1 MNSPNGN
8 GKDVVY
14 IDVDDEITGVIDK
27 VTSSSSKVVALVL
40 PKRATVFQSI
50 VNMKLLK
57 KRADAAKKNLVL
69 ITSEQ
74 GLMPMAGTVGLY
86 VASTLQSKPE
96 IPDASSLVSDMPE
109 VEDDNPISMGN
120 DDFDAGKAGKTPVGA
135 LAGTTAGLADDD
147 DGNIELDNSDLPGGD
162 KSGDINAL
170 AAAGGSGKAAKK
182 GKKDK
187 SLKVP
192 NFNRFRRIGII
203 AALVLILL
211 IVGFF
216 LANGALAKAKINIST
231 NTSTVNAAVSP
242 TLSTNA
248 TSLDISNNVIPAQ
261 TQQQTKTATEQVTA
275 SGKQNNGT
283 QATGSVTMSAQVCSF
298 PYSAP
303 NDLPAGSGLSA
314 NGLTYLTQSTVSF
327 NPAPGGGKGCVEYQA
342 GPVNIQ
348 AQSGGSQYNVSS
360 GTPFTVA
367 GQSGVTAS
375 GSTSGGTDNIVTV
388 VQQSDIDA
396 ATAKVKSDISGEAS
410 GVKNQLEQNLQS
422 SGMYPIESTFYA
434 ATPSVSSSVTA
445 GTQASNVTVTE
456 SVTYTMYGA
465 KQSDIQTLLDNS
477 INTQIDTSKQSI
489 QNDGLSQSSISVPNA
504 GAGNT
509 LGISIQTQAT
519 IGPHLN
525 LNSLKAQV
533 EGKRTGDVKSMIS
546 QLPGV
551 TNVQVSLSPF
561 WVSSVPKNPSKI
573 SISYSK

>member
-8 GKDVVY
+8 GKDVIY

-27 VTSSSSKVVALVL
+27 VTSSSSKVIALVL

-57 KRADAAKKNLVL
+57 KRAEAAKKNIVL

-86 VASTLQSKPE
+86 VASTPQSKPE
-96 IPDASSLVSDMPE
+96 IPDASSAISDAPE
-109 VEDDNPISMGN
+109 VEDDSPISMGN
-120 DDFDAGKAGKTPVGA
+120 DDFDAGKEGKTPVGA
-135 LAGTTAGLADDD
+135 LAGTAADLGDD
-147 DGNIELDNSDLPGGD
+147 DGNIELDNSDIPDGD
-162 KSGDINAL
+162 KNGDINAL

-216 LANGALAKAKINIST
+216 LANGALAKANIKIST

-248 TSLDISNNVIPAQ
+248 TSLDISNNTIPAQ

-283 QATGSVTMSAQVCSF
+283 QASGQVTMSQEMC
-298 PYSAP
+298 AP
-303 NDLPAGSGLSA
+303 NLGTPPNVPSGTGLSA
-314 NGLTYLTQSTVSF
+314 NGLTYVTQQDASF
-327 NPAPGGGKGCVEYQA
+327 GFSKFHGGSCAEYTT

-348 AQSGGSQYNVSS
+348 AQSGGSQYNVGN
-360 GTPFTVA
+360 GTSFSVA
-367 GQSGVTAS
+367 GQSGISAS
-375 GSTSGGTDNIVTV
+375 GSASGGTDNIVTV

-396 ATAKVKSDISGEAS
+396 ATAKVKSDISGES
-410 GVKNQLEQNLQS
+410 GGVKNQLEQNLQS
-422 SGMYPIESTFYA
+422 SGMYPIEATLFT

-465 KQSDIQTLLDNS
+465 KQSDIQTILDNS

-489 QNDGLSQSSISVPNA
+489 QNDGLSQSSISVPTT
-504 GAGNT
+504 GSGST
-509 LGISIQTQAT
+509 LDISIQTQAT
-519 IGPHLN
+519 IGPHIN
-525 LNSLKAQV
+525 LNSLKSQV
-533 EGKRTGDVKSMIS
+533 EGKQTGDVKSLIS

-561 WVSSVPKNPSKI
+561 WVSSVPKNPAKI
-573 SISYSK
+573 SISYTK